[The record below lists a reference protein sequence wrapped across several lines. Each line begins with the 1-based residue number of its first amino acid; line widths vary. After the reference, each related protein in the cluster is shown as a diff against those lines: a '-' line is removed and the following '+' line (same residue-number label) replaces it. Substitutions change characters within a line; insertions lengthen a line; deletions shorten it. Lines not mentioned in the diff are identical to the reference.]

1 MKSIMKFTML
11 AALALPAIA
20 STAQEV
26 DSSYNNGYYRD
37 RLAFFNKLPNSKNE
51 IVFLGNSITEVGDW
65 QEIYPGQT
73 IVNRGISGDNS
84 FGVFARLDEVLE
96 SKPAKIFLM
105 IGVNDIK
112 RGTPNEYIAAN
123 YRRIVEKVKAVSPRT
138 KVYLQSVLPVTESVL
153 ADIYAKIKNDKIR
166 DLNTKM
172 KAIAA
177 ENKLVYIDLH
187 NEVFADGNGQLKRDL
202 TTDGLH
208 LKPAA
213 YILWVDYLRK
223 KKYL

>member
-1 MKSIMKFTML
+1 
-11 AALALPAIA
+11 
-20 STAQEV
+20 
-26 DSSYNNGYYRD
+26 
-37 RLAFFNKLPNSKNE
+37 
-51 IVFLGNSITEVGDW
+51 
-65 QEIYPGQT
+65 
-73 IVNRGISGDNS
+73 
-84 FGVFARLDEVLE
+84 
-96 SKPAKIFLM
+96 
-105 IGVNDIK
+105 
-112 RGTPNEYIAAN
+112 
-123 YRRIVEKVKAVSPRT
+123 
-138 KVYLQSVLPVTESVL
+138 
-153 ADIYAKIKNDKIR
+153 
-166 DLNTKM
+166 M